1 MPDQVSARYIPTP
14 TPTLSAWSGAG
25 LDLAWLNEMIRYLA
39 AVLAVLGCAAGTPAA
54 AQRTQGIAAIVDD
67 DIVSMFDL
75 QSRMQMVIVT
85 SGLKDTPK
93 VREKLAP
100 QVLRGLIDEQI
111 RLQEAKR
118 RNISVT
124 KSNLKRAVRNIEV
137 RNKLKPGK
145 FRDFLESKRIPEDSM
160 FAQLRSQIAWNKL
173 VNRRLRPRVVV
184 SEEEIDEAL
193 NRIKSRQ
200 GQIAYHIAEIFL
212 SLDSPEHEAELR
224 RGGKRLVEQLR
235 AGALFSAVA
244 RQFSQSTSATS
255 GGDLGWFHESEL
267 DVEIKPLVLRMGRG
281 EISDPVLSLAGF
293 RIIQLIE
300 KRRIAAAQPGDTR
313 LTLKQLFLPLAP
325 KAGKEE
331 TGAQLGFA
339 RTLSQTV
346 SGCDDL
352 AQAAKEINSPV
363 SSDLGTF
370 KLRDLSPRIGAVVKD
385 LEVSKASVPVRT
397 RTGIMIL
404 MVCRRDQPKNK
415 LPTRKAIENQILA
428 RRVGLLARRYMR
440 DLRRAAVVDLRR

>member
-1 MPDQVSARYIPTP
+1 LPDQVSARYIPIP
-14 TPTLSAWSGAG
+14 TPGYSTIQ
-25 LDLAWLNEMIRYLA
+25 LNEMIRYFIPPCTI
-39 AVLAVLGCAAGTPAA
+39 LAVLLCAAGAPAV

-67 DIVSMFDL
+67 NIVSMYDL
-75 QSRMQMVIVT
+75 QSRMQMVIAT
-85 SGLKDTPK
+85 SGLNDTPK
-93 VREKLAP
+93 VREKLTP

-124 KSNLKRAVRNIEV
+124 KSNLKRAVKNIEV
-137 RNKLKPGK
+137 RNKLKPGG
-145 FRDFLESKRIPEDSM
+145 FRDFLKNQRIPEDTM
-160 FAQLRSQIAWNKL
+160 FVQLRSQIAWNKL
-173 VNRRLRPRVVV
+173 VNRRLSSRVVI
-184 SEEEIDEAL
+184 SAEEVDEAL
-193 NRIKSRQ
+193 NRIKARQ
-200 GQIAYHIAEIFL
+200 GQIAYRISEIFL
-212 SLDSPEHEAELR
+212 SLDSPEREAELR

-244 RQFSQSTSATS
+244 RQFSQSNSAAS

-267 DVEIKPLVLRMGRG
+267 DSEIKPLVLRMGPS

-293 RIIQLIE
+293 RIIQLVD
-300 KRRIAAAQPGDTR
+300 KRRIAAARPGDTR

-325 KAGKEE
+325 KAGREA
-331 TGAQLGFA
+331 TATQLGLA
-339 RTLSQTV
+339 RTLSQTI

-352 AQAAKEINSPV
+352 VQAAKEVKSPA
-363 SSDLGTF
+363 SPNLGTF
-370 KLRDLSPRIGAVVKD
+370 KLRDLSQQIGTAVRD
-385 LEVSKASVPVRT
+385 LEVSKASAPIRT

-404 MVCRRDQPKNK
+404 MVCRRDKPETK
-415 LPTRKAIENQILA
+415 LPTRKVIEDQIMA